1 MSASTK
7 FYYQSSFDSTSPN
20 AHTRSYIHRP
30 TLEVLGRQA
39 ITSLS
44 EGFLDSLY
52 IEAHS
57 YHPDVPRVYFK
68 LLLDCNRP
76 GLSNPNTCPGIIG
89 LTIVPGS
96 PSVGEYHYA
105 FDTSNVR
112 LLQEQ
117 GFPHLHTA
125 SPCRTR
131 HQFPSSPCTLPATG
145 VSTPDTVQ
153 ALRPRPASIVLS
165 APVTSPPQ
173 LNIQRLLTRSGQTC
187 LYAISGF
194 FNFGLD
200 QD

>member
-44 EGFLDSLY
+44 EGFLDSLN

-57 YHPDVPRVYFK
+57 YHPDVPRVHCEAFTR
-68 LLLDCNRP
+68 LQSSWLVESQPVSWDCRP
-76 GLSNPNTCPGIIG
+76 
-89 LTIVPGS
+89 
-96 PSVGEYHYA
+96 YHRPWLP
-105 FDTSNVR
+105 FCGRISLCVRHQQLPTTSR
-112 LLQEQ
+112 TRC
-117 GFPHLHTA
+117 PHLHTA